1 MKLLVL
7 HWGTR
12 GAGPQIQEHIASAL
26 VANLAAEVSVSFD
39 ASSESARRLGSL
51 TVPKLVIGRAGSSSK
66 WWLFK
71 RLAAQPMSA
80 WKLVRFCRVNSIDV
94 VYEVMDHP
102 FQLAPRIVAR
112 LCGIRVLTSVH
123 DAVRHPGEESRL
135 LDLIAQ
141 VSLRASDGVMTY
153 SAAVARKLR
162 VVTAIGR
169 VQIFQ
174 TVIGAF
180 GAPQQRGGARSAPN
194 APFTVGFFG
203 RIEAYKG
210 LARLA
215 GAIVELRERGVDVR
229 LSIHGRGQLSASE
242 QLLLEQADAKVNN
255 SWVSDTEIQAV
266 IESFDILAL
275 PYDDASQSGVI
286 GYALSSGTPTVA
298 TPVEGLREQV
308 SDSGGGILAR
318 GMTTHDFAAALEEL
332 IVDPKLYRTLSEHA
346 VESARSTYSWD
357 RVSAD
362 ILSAARLLA
371 KAPKA

>member
-1 MKLLVL
+1 
-7 HWGTR
+7 
-12 GAGPQIQEHIASAL
+12 
-26 VANLAAEVSVSFD
+26 
-39 ASSESARRLGSL
+39 
-51 TVPKLVIGRAGSSSK
+51 
-66 WWLFK
+66 
-71 RLAAQPMSA
+71 
-80 WKLVRFCRVNSIDV
+80 
-94 VYEVMDHP
+94 MDHP

-112 LCGIRVLTSVH
+112 LCGIRVLTSIH